1 MFPTFELGAVH
12 LIFVMFPKLFP
23 PLLVCVIPQLK
34 GAKLFVLTSWYGA
47 VVVQVPLPF
56 TGKLELKDESENPA
70 TPLVG
75 LPNEK

>member
-12 LIFVMFPKLFP
+12 LIFVMFPKLPP
-23 PLLVCVIPQLK
+23 PLLVCVIPQVK
-34 GAKLFVLTSWYGA
+34 GGPLFVLTSWYGL
-47 VVVQVPLPF
+47 VVVQVPLPAA
-56 TGKLELKDESENPA
+56 GKLELNDESENPA